1 MKRSAVFLFVA
12 SLVAVSIASA
22 VPAEGGDRTKTFPVG
37 KGGTLDVRIRGGN
50 ISIKSWNRDEVM
62 VRITGVDEDEDSG
75 IRMSSSG
82 STVSIENS
90 EGSSDDFTLE
100 ITLPTKF
107 DVRLQSSSGD
117 MDIDGPLTGRL
128 KGMTG
133 GGNIRLGNIGGTI
146 DMKTAGGDIT
156 CGDIG
161 GDLDLGT
168 SGGDIHMGEVSGSA
182 TVMTSGGDITV
193 ENVGK
198 KIRAT
203 TSGGNISIGDVGG
216 EAIVSTS
223 GGDVTAGS
231 VSGSATLST
240 SGGNV
245 YLRGAA
251 GTVRATSSGGDIQLE
266 NISGTVTGHTAGGNV
281 MAVLSP
287 AKTGR
292 SSLSTAGGDIRL
304 VVPEGAKATI
314 NARIRIAGWWRSQKD
329 SYEIVS
335 DFRME
340 KYEKDEQAH
349 EIRATVLLNGGGEEI
364 TLDAVSGNIEI
375 RRERK

>member
-1 MKRSAVFLFVA
+1 
-12 SLVAVSIASA
+12 
-22 VPAEGGDRTKTFPVG
+22 
-37 KGGTLDVRIRGGN
+37 
-50 ISIKSWNRDEVM
+50 M
-62 VRITGVDEDEDSG
+62 VRITDVEEDEDPG

-82 STVSIENS
+82 STVSIENL

-100 ITLPTKF
+100 INIPTKF

-146 DMKTAGGDIT
+146 DMKTSGGDIT
-156 CGDIG
+156 CGNIA

-168 SGGDIHMGEVSGSA
+168 SGGDIHMGTVSGSA
-182 TVMTSGGDITV
+182 TVTTSGGDITV
-193 ENVGK
+193 QNVGK

-216 EAIVSTS
+216 EAVVSTS

-266 NISGTVTGHTAGGNV
+266 NISGNVTGHTAGGNV

-287 AKTGR
+287 SKNGR
-292 SSLSTAGGDIRL
+292 SSLSTAGGEIRL

-314 NARIRIAGWWRSQKD
+314 NARIRITGWWRSQKD
-329 SYEIVS
+329 SYDIAS
-335 DFRME
+335 DFKME